1 MHGRVRIRERS
12 RVSRQTPAHGAGRNH
27 LEQFL
32 NSCDAEQTGL
42 GVRDHAFQLTR
53 LLNQAN
59 NGATAKFRD
68 WVNQAETI
76 AMKAVEKTANR
87 PCS

>member
-1 MHGRVRIRERS
+1 
-12 RVSRQTPAHGAGRNH
+12 
-27 LEQFL
+27 
-32 NSCDAEQTGL
+32 L
-42 GVRDHAFQLTR
+42 GVRDLAFQLTR

-68 WVNQAETI
+68 WVNQAETV
-76 AMKAVEKTANR
+76 AMKAVEKTANL